1 MILMMNYVRNSHPR
15 SILRLPTQFD
25 QSHPTIQTR
34 PLPAA
39 SNFPPTL
46 SSPARFDLLWLKP
59 KVCDAAEPSRN
70 TQPPRCVVL
79 RRRRVGVGERTKRG
93 RRLRCLSQPTLP
105 NDFKLG
111 ASQRWTKTG
120 SLCLTAEMKLAPS

>member
-120 SLCLTAEMKLAPS
+120 SLCLTAETLAPS

>member
-34 PLPAA
+34 PLPA

-59 KVCDAAEPSRN
+59 KVCDAAE
-70 TQPPRCVVL
+70 TL
-79 RRRRVGVGERTKRG
+79 R
-93 RRLRCLSQPTLP
+93 LLNFL
-105 NDFKLG
+105 F
-111 ASQRWTKTG
+111 
-120 SLCLTAEMKLAPS
+120 